1 MRIIPSKTLRNDY
14 ASVSEEA
21 HVTGEPIFVT
31 KNGGEDLV
39 VMSQEAY
46 LAREKML
53 DERAKVLEA
62 EAALLAGG
70 RTYSLDEAQ
79 AFFAA
84 RKEKALSA

>member
-21 HVTGEPIFVT
+21 HASGEPIFVT

-39 VMSQEAY
+39 VMSQEAF
-46 LAREKML
+46 LAREQML

-70 RTYSLDEAQ
+70 RTYTLEEARTLFTARENQ
-79 AFFAA
+79 AIAV
-84 RKEKALSA
+84 

>member
-21 HVTGEPIFVT
+21 HASGEPIFVT

-46 LAREKML
+46 LARERML

-70 RTYSLDEAQ
+70 RTYSLEEAQ

-84 RKEKALSA
+84 RKAEAVAV